1 MANRWH
7 IAAVVVTGC
16 AVGAAGLAIGVLG
29 VDRHASDNEMGLPA
43 GGEAARVTTAVVGR
57 AEQAITAE
65 VVAAAA
71 VPQLRAALHNRVDAA
86 TLEDL
91 FASEDWWIPY
101 RDVSVA
107 IVSRTG
113 TQVSRPA
120 RQIMPDTEIAA
131 QARANGATAALKVSA
146 GVAKLVG
153 AAPIAE
159 AAGGP
164 VLTFAKPI
172 DSPLVTEWA
181 RAAGVPLAISDGQ
194 RIIAASDPAL
204 GQLPLAG
211 HERDTALP
219 ADGRFVAA
227 PNAIGGDLWLWVAR
241 ARTSAVAAPKPW
253 MWALVGLA
261 LVVAVVLALIG
272 GRSSSAAVPMSTM
285 STASAP
291 ALMRA
296 GSAGHEV
303 PIGAVPGVRRE
314 VPMLIGERS
323 STAELGGGGVGGGH
337 LGHGVLPT
345 KLGDHAAVLTTTT
358 TTAPGTDP
366 GSAFGPGGGLRRFGQ
381 YELIERIDEGGM
393 SDIFTATMRGAKGF
407 ERVLV
412 IKRLKL
418 ELSTNRAAVEQFID
432 EARLGSQL
440 VHPNIAQVYDFGELA
455 DGYFMALEYVPG
467 RNVNQLVERHVERL
481 GRGLDLPTVFYL
493 AHDLLQ
499 ALSYAHGRRASNGEP
514 LGVVHRDVS
523 PSNVMISTRGDV
535 KLLDFGIVKSQ
546 QRISHS
552 DLSNIKG
559 NPAFMSPE
567 HARGLPVDARS
578 DLFSVGLVMYYALT
592 GQMLYR
598 VGTAGET
605 LFQAATGPTRE
616 HLDSI
621 LTLSSPAARIIARA
635 LAVEPSER
643 FRSAEEFAAVV
654 APEVRQGACA
664 HMGSVLQSL
673 FGYEFQMQGAT
684 SSDLS
689 APVRPRAI

>member
-1 MANRWH
+1 MA
-7 IAAVVVTGC
+7 
-16 AVGAAGLAIGVLG
+16 
-29 VDRHASDNEMGLPA
+29 
-43 GGEAARVTTAVVGR
+43 
-57 AEQAITAE
+57 
-65 VVAAAA
+65 
-71 VPQLRAALHNRVDAA
+71 
-86 TLEDL
+86 
-91 FASEDWWIPY
+91 
-101 RDVSVA
+101 
-107 IVSRTG
+107 
-113 TQVSRPA
+113 
-120 RQIMPDTEIAA
+120 
-131 QARANGATAALKVSA
+131 
-146 GVAKLVG
+146 
-153 AAPIAE
+153 
-159 AAGGP
+159 
-164 VLTFAKPI
+164 
-172 DSPLVTEWA
+172 
-181 RAAGVPLAISDGQ
+181 GQ

-219 ADGRFVAA
+219 ADARFVAA
-227 PNAIGGDLWLWVAR
+227 PNAVGGDLWLWVAR
-241 ARTSAVAAPKPW
+241 ARTSAAAAPKPW

-272 GRSSSAAVPMSTM
+272 GRGSSSALPLSM
-285 STASAP
+285 ASAP
-291 ALMRA
+291 VAMRA
-296 GSAGHEV
+296 GSGAGHEV
-303 PIGAVPGVRRE
+303 PMGAVPGVRRE

-323 STAELGGGGVGGGH
+323 STAELAGGGAGVGL
-337 LGHGVLPT
+337 LGNGLLPT
-345 KLGDHAAVLTTTT
+345 NLGDHGAVLTTTT
-358 TTAPGTDP
+358 TTPGTETA
-366 GSAFGPGGGLRRFGQ
+366 SALGPGGALRRFGR

-481 GRGLDLPTVFYL
+481 GRALDLPTVFYL

-499 ALSYAHGRRASNGEP
+499 ALGYAHGRRATNGEP

-559 NPAFMSPE
+559 NPAFMAPE
-567 HARGLPVDARS
+567 QARGLPVDARS

-621 LTLSSPAARIIARA
+621 LTLPPPAARIIARA

-643 FRSAEEFAAVV
+643 FRSAEEFASVV

-664 HMGSVLQSL
+664 HMGSLFQSL
-673 FGYEFQMQGAT
+673 FGYEFQVQGAVG
-684 SSDLS
+684 SDLS